1 MARNKDLA
9 DRVREVLIS
18 GHWIAN
24 VNFREIIES
33 LDKEQATT
41 RIADLNTI
49 ALLTFHLNY
58 YLAGLINVF
67 KGGSLDIRDKYS
79 FDLPEVRSED
89 HWKALVSEF
98 ISNAGIFADW
108 VENMDETILDQPFVD
123 PKYGTYQRNIE
134 GIIEHSYYHLGQA
147 SLIRKMILAN

>member
-41 RIADLNTI
+41 RIADINTI

-89 HWKALVSEF
+89 QWKALVSEF

>member
-1 MARNKDLA
+1 MALSKELA

-67 KGGSLDIRDKYS
+67 RGGSLDIRDKYS
-79 FDLPEVRSED
+79 FDMPEIIDED
-89 HWKALVSEF
+89 GWTQLVNEL
-98 ISNAGIFADW
+98 ITNAGIFADW
-108 VENMDETILDQPFVD
+108 VENMDESMLEEPFVD
-123 PKYGTYQRNIE
+123 PKYGTYRRNIE

-147 SLIRKMILAN
+147 SLIRKMILAK

>member
-41 RIADLNTI
+41 RIADINTI

>member
-89 HWKALVSEF
+89 QWKALVSEF

-108 VENMDETILDQPFVD
+108 VEIMDETILDQPFVD

>member
-41 RIADLNTI
+41 RIADLNTV

>member
-41 RIADLNTI
+41 RIADINTI

-67 KGGSLDIRDKYS
+67 KGGRLDIRDKYS

-89 HWKALVSEF
+89 QWKALVSEF